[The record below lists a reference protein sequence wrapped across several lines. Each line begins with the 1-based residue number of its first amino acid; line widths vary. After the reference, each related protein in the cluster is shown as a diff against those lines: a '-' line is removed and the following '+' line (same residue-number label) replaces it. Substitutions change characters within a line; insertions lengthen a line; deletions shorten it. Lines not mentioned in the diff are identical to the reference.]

1 MGTALKT
8 FARQD
13 DVDRLVDTLLAEP
26 ARAEDIKTMLRRRL
40 RGDATTHLK
49 AVPSGADDLD
59 DMWDNVPV

>member
-26 ARAEDIKTMLRRRL
+26 ARAEDIKTQLRRRL
-40 RGDATTHLK
+40 RSDGAAHLK
-49 AVPSGADDLD
+49 AVPTVADDLD

>member
-8 FARQD
+8 FAWQD

-26 ARAEDIKTMLRRRL
+26 DRADDIKNLLRNRL
-40 RGDATTHLK
+40 GVERVVHLK
-49 AVPSGADDLD
+49 AVRSVSEDLD